1 VEVIR
6 SGAGCGDRTL
16 PDSHNED
23 MSLPQ
28 IDQPR
33 TCVRI
38 SKSEIVAKVRFKL
51 FASFAIYLNC
61 LLLHQ
66 LVVLSEI
73 EVDLL
78 ADSGTNL
85 RFTSTAPVK
94 SIVSLGVCGC

>member
-6 SGAGCGDRTL
+6 YVAGRSDRTL

-23 MSLPQ
+23 VSLPQ

-51 FASFAIYLNC
+51 FESFAIYQNC
-61 LLLHQ
+61 LLLHR
-66 LVVLSEI
+66 LVILSEI

-78 ADSGTNL
+78 ADSGTSL

-94 SIVSLGVCGC
+94 SIVSLGACRC